1 MKLRDLLF
9 LAIVILVVGGLY
21 YLSTRDKA
29 RPVPSTPPHLA
40 ARERGDCL
48 VCHTPEKLGELE
60 LKHKHPGKWRDARV
74 SCMRCH
80 QGADSSRASLH

>member
-21 YLSTRDKA
+21 YLSTRDRA
-29 RPVPSTPPHLA
+29 RPVPSTPAHLA
-40 ARERGDCL
+40 AKHRDECL

-74 SCMRCH
+74 SCLRCH
-80 QGADSSRASLH
+80 HAPGL